1 MKEIF
6 SHYQPQPLGQKK
18 VYSVLLPL
26 IKIRG
31 EWHILYQVRSETIP
45 QPGDVSFPGGAVEAG
60 ESLQEAAIRETCEEL
75 QLDPGQIDLF
85 GEIDYFVHHHRT
97 IHCFVG
103 QLLVEDWPSIHKEDL
118 EQMEIRE
125 LIRGDFTPPVQID
138 VPVDQLFAQSLKQ
151 NFVPVVDDRQIFIG
165 IVTRQS
171 IIQYLMNNADK
182 YM

>member
-1 MKEIF
+1 MRKHKYTAMPIINKE
-6 SHYQPQPLGQKK
+6 G
-18 VYSVLLPL
+18 VYVGTLTEGDFLWYLLD
-26 IKIRG
+26 
-31 EWHILYQVRSETIP
+31 H
-45 QPGDVSFPGGAVEAG
+45 
-60 ESLQEAAIRETCEEL
+60 
-75 QLDPGQIDLF
+75 
-85 GEIDYFVHHHRT
+85 
-97 IHCFVG
+97 
-103 QLLVEDWPSIHKEDL
+103 PSIPKEDL

-182 YM
+182 YIQQ